1 MTVSERLEKYK
12 TEVLNL
18 RAFPSEDWVLDLF
31 RFQAENNPLYHQY
44 IKLLG
49 VDPKEVKSVNS
60 IPFLPIEL
68 FKGHEIKTGQWE
80 EELYFSSSGTGSSGF
95 SKHALYSGEFYKEHS
110 QNCFEHFYGP
120 LMDYCVLGLLPSY
133 LERKGS
139 SLVYMCEHFIEQSE
153 SVEHTSS
160 ESFESAKATSQ
171 TSANGIQQ
179 LESLTDNITTSA
191 QYIGEFTE
199 LLASLDE
206 NNRNIGQLVES
217 IKGIADQTNL
227 LALNAAIEAARAGE
241 HGRGFAVV
249 ADEVRSLAN
258 TANQS
263 ADQIQNEMKKIM
275 GISSSIIDKQK
286 EVTNIIDGS
295 VDIANTTMESLQE
308 LVSMSSSSASLVES
322 TIDQVQQQ
330 LSSSETIKE
339 SMQQL
344 IHDTREALEGS
355 ATNVDLGQQL
365 VSQLILDNKF

>member
-1 MTVSERLEKYK
+1 MFNFFGGDKTPEGHVLIKQEELADLNAKAQILEQLISSGALEMAQQITENAQNVNVASSNRLSEI
-12 TEVLNL
+12 
-18 RAFPSEDWVLDLF
+18 
-31 RFQAENNPLYHQY
+31 ENN
-44 IKLLG
+44 
-49 VDPKEVKSVNS
+49 
-60 IPFLPIEL
+60 
-68 FKGHEIKTGQWE
+68 
-80 EELYFSSSGTGSSGF
+80 
-95 SKHALYSGEFYKEHS
+95 
-110 QNCFEHFYGP
+110 YG
-120 LMDYCVLGLLPSY
+120 LIQS
-133 LERKGS
+133 
-139 SLVYMCEHFIEQSE
+139 FIEQSE

-171 TSANGIQQ
+171 TSKNGIQQ

-199 LLASLDE
+199 LLESLDE

-286 EVTNIIDGS
+286 EVTTIIDGS
-295 VDIANTTMESLQE
+295 VDIAKTTMESLQE

-322 TIDQVQQQ
+322 TIEQVQQQ
-330 LSSSETIKE
+330 LNSSETIKN

-344 IHDTREALEGS
+344 IEDTREALSGS

-365 VSQLILDNKF
+365 VSHLILDNRR

>member
-1 MTVSERLEKYK
+1 MFNFFGGDKIPEGH
-12 TEVLNL
+12 VL
-18 RAFPSEDWVLDLF
+18 
-31 RFQAENNPLYHQY
+31 
-44 IKLLG
+44 IK
-49 VDPKEVKSVNS
+49 
-60 IPFLPIEL
+60 
-68 FKGHEIKTGQWE
+68 H
-80 EELYFSSSGTGSSGF
+80 EELADLNAKAQILDQLISGGALEMAQQITENAQNVNVASSNRLSEIES
-95 SKHALYSGEFYKEHS
+95 
-110 QNCFEHFYGP
+110 NYG
-120 LMDYCVLGLLPSY
+120 LIQS
-133 LERKGS
+133 
-139 SLVYMCEHFIEQSE
+139 FIEQSE

-191 QYIGEFTE
+191 QYISEFTE
-199 LLASLDE
+199 LLESLDE

-286 EVTNIIDGS
+286 EVTTIIDGS

-344 IHDTREALEGS
+344 IEDTRQALDGS
-355 ATNVDLGQQL
+355 STNVDLGQQL
-365 VSQLILDNKF
+365 VSQLILDNRR